1 MQVFEDQMRLEQA
14 REAELEMM
22 YNDEAAREWEKREQ
36 EWAKERAARE
46 RLIKEVREF
55 AIIRTRV

>member
-1 MQVFEDQMRLEQA
+1 MRLEQA

-55 AIIRTRV
+55 ATIRTRA